1 MKTGNT
7 HSSEDIPRV
16 QRHASMEPGHEDRE
30 YPAPLRVELSRIGKP
45 QWSPVMKTGNTAAR
59 PSSSKKTGSPQWSPV
74 MKTGNTNRED
84 TTMITSAKPQWS
96 PVMKTGNTWS
106 PDERLTWDSPPQ
118 WSPVMKTGN
127 TRTGR
132 FPHALEGVASMEPG
146 HEDREYSDGTLPPR
160 TGRSGLNG
168 ARS

>member
-7 HSSEDIPRV
+7 QIAQIRQAIVD
-16 QRHASMEPGHEDRE
+16 A
-30 YPAPLRVELSRIGKP
+30 
-45 QWSPVMKTGNTAAR
+45 
-59 PSSSKKTGSPQWSPV
+59 
-74 MKTGNTNRED
+74 
-84 TTMITSAKPQWS
+84 PQWS

-146 HEDREYSDGTLPPR
+146 HEDREYVIRITIEETR
-160 TGRSGLNG
+160 
-168 ARS
+168 